1 MSKLLTVLIPTY
13 NNYKSFLKVI
23 NAYSNDKR
31 VIIFVADDSSNEYQ
45 KECIKKKCFE
55 KNIIYMEGKRTLPSD
70 NWNYLMKKI
79 RTPYF
84 VLNHHD
90 EYPNNLLFL
99 DHLDSKNLGLL
110 VLPCD
115 SSRDEKHLHKVY
127 SWQQR
132 IFSIICLWFPNP
144 SFNMILAPTAAII
157 VNSELKS
164 IRFDNKLTWF
174 IDADWYQR
182 LFKLA
187 FRKNLIIKFYSNSRI
202 ISFQSDN
209 SITKKIQNKLFKQIK
224 MEKIYFK
231 YLNMLPNRFIRLLQ
245 LFFLSI
251 ILFYSKLQ
259 QFINRYF

>member
-1 MSKLLTVLIPTY
+1 
-13 NNYKSFLKVI
+13 
-23 NAYSNDKR
+23 
-31 VIIFVADDSSNEYQ
+31 
-45 KECIKKKCFE
+45 
-55 KNIIYMEGKRTLPSD
+55 
-70 NWNYLMKKI
+70 
-79 RTPYF
+79 
-84 VLNHHD
+84 
-90 EYPNNLLFL
+90 
-99 DHLDSKNLGLL
+99 
-110 VLPCD
+110 
-115 SSRDEKHLHKVY
+115 
-127 SWQQR
+127 QQR